1 MESRSGSAPH
11 AVLARVREG
20 LRILFVTHPSL
31 LAVNLA
37 IVFLPVL
44 LVQLA
49 APTFMRGRT
58 SPVPGGAM
66 LGALVVLIL
75 VAGAIRIAWTRARR
89 VLPSAALTA
98 PRARGEV
105 LVLVAGSLLVL
116 LLGQSLLSGLAELL
130 GVVRSGPGPGA
141 PFAIDYPRYVV
152 ITILAYAWTVFILTL
167 LIVCLRL
174 GKKSRPDVRAGVDSE
189 ASDSYGE

>member
-11 AVLARVREG
+11 SVLARVREG
-20 LRILFVTHPSL
+20 LRVLFVTHPSL

-44 LVQLA
+44 LVQIA

-66 LGALVVLIL
+66 LGALVVLL
-75 VAGAIRIAWTRARR
+75 LAAGATRIAWTRARR
-89 VLPSAALTA
+89 ALPPALA
-98 PRARGEV
+98 SPRARGEV

-116 LLGQSLLSGLAELL
+116 LLGQSLLSGVAELL
-130 GVVRSGPGPGA
+130 GVVRPGPGPGA

-152 ITILAYAWTVFILTL
+152 ITTLAYAWTVFILTL

-174 GKKSRPDVRAGVDSE
+174 GKKSRREVRADVDSV